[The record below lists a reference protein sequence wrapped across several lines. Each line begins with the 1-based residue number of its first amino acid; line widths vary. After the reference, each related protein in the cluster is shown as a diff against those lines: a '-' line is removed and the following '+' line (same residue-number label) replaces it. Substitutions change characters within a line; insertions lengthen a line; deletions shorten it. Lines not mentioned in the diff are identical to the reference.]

1 MHLDFQVKP
10 ENDRKDTFGTS
21 HLSKISSAKKIH
33 INSSKYLTIPG
44 GVYLENQIKAIL
56 HCRAL
61 VWQIQ
66 FIRSELMRKFAKIS
80 AVLAAMVLALAFVGC
95 KSDDDSDDAKP
106 IQAIVIN
113 GDVVTLYD
121 DGTVIIKASDG
132 TTSNGTY
139 TKADG
144 KIVIKDSKGNTTE
157 AKSTSDGKVDTSEP
171 VTIKDKDGNETK
183 TEVKE
188 TVIETNEGNGTSST
202 KNILAG
208 KTYYSIDFEKKE
220 YTSAEINKAKI
231 RVSMFAFDS
240 NGQKTKYTELV
251 YDFKDG
257 KVENDNIIESEEFY
271 YSVSDSTL
279 TVKANEGDGL
289 IATINSDGSIKD
301 NEGSVMKEFKGNLY
315 AIAEAKA
322 DSKRLLAKAHIVIV
336 NGASCTYEN
345 RIFKSNANPQEDSE
359 VVKGTVSGNTLTLGS
374 GDETLSGSLS
384 DEKIVF
390 IFTDDEDPNDSLTLK
405 RM

>member
-1 MHLDFQVKP
+1 
-10 ENDRKDTFGTS
+10 
-21 HLSKISSAKKIH
+21 
-33 INSSKYLTIPG
+33 
-44 GVYLENQIKAIL
+44 
-56 HCRAL
+56 
-61 VWQIQ
+61 
-66 FIRSELMRKFAKIS
+66 MRKFAKIS
-80 AVLAAMVLALAFVGC
+80 AVLAAMVFALAFASC
-95 KSDDDSDDAKP
+95 NSSSDDDDDAKP

-157 AKSTSDGKVDTSEP
+157 AKSTTDGKVDISEP

-220 YTSAEINKAKI
+220 YTSDLINKVKI
-231 RVSMFAFDS
+231 RVSMLAFDS
-240 NGQKTKYTELV
+240 NGQKVKFTGLK
-251 YDFKDG
+251 YDFKNGAVDE
-257 KVENDNIIESEEFY
+257 KKNNIIESDEFD
-271 YSVSDSTL
+271 YSVSGSTL
-279 TVKANEGDGL
+279 TIKAPSGDGEDL
-289 IATINSDGSIKD
+289 ICTINSDGSIKD
-301 NEGSVMKEFKGNLY
+301 EEGSAMKEFKGKLY
-315 AIAEAKA
+315 AVAEAE
-322 DSKRLLAKAHIVIV
+322 SNEKRILAKAHIVIV
-336 NGASCTYEN
+336 NGASCIFESH
-345 RIFKSNANPQEDSE
+345 IFKSNATPQESTE
-359 VVKGTVSGNTLTLGS
+359 VVNGTVSGSILTVGE
-374 GDETLSGSLS
+374 GNETMTGSLS

-390 IFTDDEDPNDSLTLK
+390 VDDDGTLTLK

>member
-1 MHLDFQVKP
+1 M
-10 ENDRKDTFGTS
+10 
-21 HLSKISSAKKIH
+21 
-33 INSSKYLTIPG
+33 
-44 GVYLENQIKAIL
+44 ENQIKAIL
-56 HCRAL
+56 HCRSL

-80 AVLAAMVLALAFVGC
+80 AVLAAMVLALAFAGC
-95 KSDDDSDDAKP
+95 KSDDDDDDDAKP

-144 KIVIKDSKGNTTE
+144 KIVIKDSEGKSIE
-157 AKSTSDGKVDTSEP
+157 AKSTSDGKVDTTKP
-171 VTIKDKDGNETK
+171 VTLKDKDGNEKT

-188 TVIETNEGNGTSST
+188 KDTETNKGNGTSST

-208 KTYYSIDFEKKE
+208 KTYYSIDFEEKE
-220 YTSAEINKAKI
+220 YTSATVNRAKI
-231 RVSMFAFDS
+231 CISMFAFDS
-240 NGQKTKYTELV
+240 NGQKVKYTELA
-251 YDFKDG
+251 YDFKNG
-257 KVENDNIIESEEFY
+257 AIYKNKDNIIESDVLD
-271 YSVSDSTL
+271 YSVSGSTL
-279 TVKANEGDGL
+279 TIKALGNDEDL

-315 AIAEAKA
+315 AFAEAEA
-322 DSKRLLAKAHIVIV
+322 NEKRLLAKVHIAIV
-336 NGASCTYEN
+336 DGTVCTCES
-345 RIFKSNANPQEDSE
+345 RTFKSNANPQEDSE
-359 VVKGTVSGNTLTLGS
+359 VVNGTVSGNTLTFIFEEDGETGTAS
-374 GDETLSGSLS
+374 GKLS
-384 DEKIVF
+384 DKEIV
-390 IFTDDEDPNDSLTLK
+390 IDTPDGGLTLK

>member
-1 MHLDFQVKP
+1 M
-10 ENDRKDTFGTS
+10 
-21 HLSKISSAKKIH
+21 
-33 INSSKYLTIPG
+33 
-44 GVYLENQIKAIL
+44 ENQIKAIL
-56 HCRAL
+56 HCRSL

-80 AVLAAMVLALAFVGC
+80 AVLAAMVLALAFACC
-95 KSDDDSDDAKP
+95 KSDDDDDDDAKP

-171 VTIKDKDGNETK
+171 ITIKDKDGNETK

-188 TVIETNEGNGTSST
+188 KDTETNKGNGTSST

-208 KTYYSIDFEKKE
+208 KTYYSIDFEEKE
-220 YTSAEINKAKI
+220 YTSATVNRAKI
-231 RVSMFAFDS
+231 CISMVAFDS
-240 NGQKTKYTELV
+240 NGQKVKWTELK
-251 YDFKDG
+251 YDFKNG
-257 KVENDNIIESEEFY
+257 KVEKNETFGPDEFN
-271 YSVSDSTL
+271 YSVSGSTL
-279 TVKANEGDGL
+279 TVGGNNDPL
-289 IATINSDGSIKD
+289 IGTINSDGSI
-301 NEGSVMKEFKGNLY
+301 NAEGSVMKEFKGNLY
-315 AIAEAKA
+315 AFAEAEA
-322 DSKRLLAKAHIVIV
+322 NEKRLLAKAHIAIV
-336 NGASCTYEN
+336 DGTVCTCES
-345 RIFKSNANPQEDSE
+345 RTFKSNANPQEDSE
-359 VVKGTVSGNTLTLGS
+359 VVNGTVSGNTLTFIFEEDG
-374 GDETLSGSLS
+374 ETGTASGSLS
-384 DEKIVF
+384 DKEIV
-390 IFTDDEDPNDSLTLK
+390 IYAPEGNLILK

>member
-1 MHLDFQVKP
+1 M
-10 ENDRKDTFGTS
+10 
-21 HLSKISSAKKIH
+21 
-33 INSSKYLTIPG
+33 
-44 GVYLENQIKAIL
+44 ENQIKTIL
-56 HCRAL
+56 HCRSL

-80 AVLAAMVLALAFVGC
+80 AVLAAMVLALAFAGC
-95 KSDDDSDDAKP
+95 KSDDDDDDAKP

-157 AKSTSDGKVDTSEP
+157 AKSTTDGKVDTSEP
-171 VTIKDKDGNETK
+171 VTIKDKNGKETK

-188 TVIETNEGNGTSST
+188 KVTETNEGNGTSST

-208 KTYYSIDFEKKE
+208 KTYYSIDFEKVE
-220 YTSAEINKAKI
+220 YNSATVNRAKI
-231 RVSMFAFDS
+231 YISMAAFDS
-240 NGQKTKYTELV
+240 NGQKVKWTELK
-251 YDFKDG
+251 YDFKNG
-257 KVENDNIIESEEFY
+257 NVEKNEIIGPDEFN
-271 YSVSDSTL
+271 YSVSGSTL
-279 TVKANEGDGL
+279 TIGGDNDPL

-301 NEGSVMKEFKGNLY
+301 NEDGSVMKEFKGKLY
-315 AIAEAKA
+315 AFAEAEA
-322 DSKRLLAKAHIVIV
+322 NEKRLLAKAHIAIV
-336 NGASCTYEN
+336 DGTVCTCES
-345 RIFKSNANPQEDSE
+345 RTFKSNANPQEDSE
-359 VVKGTVSGNTLTLGS
+359 VVNGTVSGNTLTFIFEEDGETGTAS
-374 GDETLSGSLS
+374 GKLS
-384 DEKIVF
+384 DKEIV
-390 IFTDDEDPNDSLTLK
+390 IDTPDGGLTLK

>member
-1 MHLDFQVKP
+1 
-10 ENDRKDTFGTS
+10 
-21 HLSKISSAKKIH
+21 
-33 INSSKYLTIPG
+33 
-44 GVYLENQIKAIL
+44 
-56 HCRAL
+56 
-61 VWQIQ
+61 
-66 FIRSELMRKFAKIS
+66 MRKFAKIS
-80 AVLAAMVLALAFVGC
+80 AVLAAMVLALAFAGC
-95 KSDDDSDDAKP
+95 NSSSDDDDDDDAKP

-157 AKSTSDGKVDTSEP
+157 AKSTTDGKVDTSEP

-188 TVIETNEGNGTSST
+188 KDTETNKGNGTSST

-208 KTYYSIDFEKKE
+208 KTYYSIDFEEKE
-220 YTSAEINKAKI
+220 YTSELINKAKI

-240 NGQKTKYTELV
+240 NGQKVKFTGLKYN
-251 YDFKDG
+251 FKNG
-257 KVENDNIIESEEFY
+257 VVEKNNDIGSDEFN
-271 YSVSDSTL
+271 YSVSGSTL
-279 TVKANEGDGL
+279 TIKALGNDEDL

-315 AIAEAKA
+315 AFAEAEA
-322 DSKRLLAKAHIVIV
+322 DEKRLLAKAHIVIV
-336 NGASCTYEN
+336 NGAVCTYEN
-345 RIFKSNANPQEDSE
+345 RIFKSNANPQEDAE
-359 VVKGTVSGNTLTLGS
+359 VVKGTVSGNTLTLGE
-374 GDETLSGSLS
+374 GEETMTGSLS
-384 DEKIVF
+384 DESIIF
-390 IFTDDEDPNDSLTLK
+390 IDPEDSSKQIFK
-405 RM
+405 RMKL

>member
-1 MHLDFQVKP
+1 MHK
-10 ENDRKDTFGTS
+10 
-21 HLSKISSAKKIH
+21 
-33 INSSKYLTIPG
+33 NSSKYLTNPG
-44 GVYLENQIKAIL
+44 GGILGEPNKAISY
-56 HCRAL
+56 CRSL

-80 AVLAAMVLALAFVGC
+80 AVLAAMVLALAFAGC
-95 KSDDDSDDAKP
+95 NSSSDDDDDAKP

-157 AKSTSDGKVDTSEP
+157 AKSTSDGKVDTTKP

-188 TVIETNEGNGTSST
+188 KDTETNKGNGTSST

-220 YTSAEINKAKI
+220 YTSELINKAKI
-231 RVSMFAFDS
+231 RVSMLAFDS
-240 NGQKTKYTELV
+240 NGQKVKYTELK
-251 YDFKDG
+251 YDFKNGAVD
-257 KVENDNIIESEEFY
+257 KNNDNIIESDVLD
-271 YSVSDSTL
+271 YSVSGSTL
-279 TVKANEGDGL
+279 TIKAPEGVGEDL
-289 IATINSDGSIKD
+289 IATIKSDGSID
-301 NEGSVMKEFKGNLY
+301 GMKEFKGNLY
-315 AIAEAKA
+315 AFAEAEA
-322 DSKRLLAKAHIVIV
+322 DEKRLLAKAHIVIV
-336 NGASCTYEN
+336 NGTVCTCES
-345 RIFKSNANPQEDSE
+345 RTFKSNANPQEKTE
-359 VVKGTVSGNTLTLGS
+359 TVKGTVSGTNLTFTFTEDGKT
-374 GDETLSGSLS
+374 ETASGSLS
-384 DEKIVF
+384 DKEIV
-390 IFTDDEDPNDSLTLK
+390 IDTPDGGLTLK